1 MNGQNIITPRAGH
14 YTARE
19 SENIME
25 SIKAIEANPFYQQIL
40 ADSFG
45 GIMYDVANRGK
56 YDTAEIVK
64 LWAQLTP
71 AEQESTGGIMKGA
84 FNFIKEMEA

>member
-1 MNGQNIITPRAGH
+1 MTTIQQ
-14 YTARE
+14 
-19 SENIME
+19 
-25 SIKAIEANPFYQQIL
+25 IEQSPVYKQIL

-64 LWAQLTP
+64 LWQSLSE
-71 AEQESTGGIMKGA
+71 AERDSVGGIMKGA
-84 FNFIKEMEA
+84 FNFIKEMEV

>member
-1 MNGQNIITPRAGH
+1 MTTIEETIQQHPV
-14 YTARE
+14 YKQ
-19 SENIME
+19 IM
-25 SIKAIEANPFYQQIL
+25 

-56 YDTAEIVK
+56 YDTAEIVE
-64 LWAQLTP
+64 LWERLTP
-71 AEQESTGGIMKGA
+71 AERESVGGIMEGA

>member
-1 MNGQNIITPRAGH
+1 MT
-14 YTARE
+14 T
-19 SENIME
+19 
-25 SIKAIEANPFYQQIL
+25 IEAINQHPVYKQIL

-56 YDTAEIVK
+56 YDTAEIVE
-64 LWAQLTP
+64 LWEQLTP
-71 AEQESTGGIMKGA
+71 AERDSVDGIMKGA

>member
-1 MNGQNIITPRAGH
+1 MTTIQQ
-14 YTARE
+14 
-19 SENIME
+19 
-25 SIKAIEANPFYQQIL
+25 IEQHPTYKQIL

-56 YDTAEIVK
+56 YDTAEIIE
-64 LWAQLTP
+64 LWEQLTP
-71 AEQESTGGIMKGA
+71 AERDSVGGIMKGA

>member
-1 MNGQNIITPRAGH
+1 MTTIQQ
-14 YTARE
+14 
-19 SENIME
+19 
-25 SIKAIEANPFYQQIL
+25 IEQSPVYKQIL

-64 LWAQLTP
+64 LWQSLSE
-71 AEQESTGGIMKGA
+71 AERESVGGIMKGA
-84 FNFIKEMEA
+84 FNFIKETEA

>member
-1 MNGQNIITPRAGH
+1 MTTI
-14 YTARE
+14 
-19 SENIME
+19 
-25 SIKAIEANPFYQQIL
+25 QQIEQSPVYKQIM

-56 YDTAEIVK
+56 YDTAEIVE
-64 LWAQLTP
+64 LWEQLTP
-71 AEQESTGGIMKGA
+71 AERDSVSGIMKGA

>member
-1 MNGQNIITPRAGH
+1 MTTI
-14 YTARE
+14 
-19 SENIME
+19 
-25 SIKAIEANPFYQQIL
+25 QQIEQSPVYKQIM

-56 YDTAEIVK
+56 YDTAEIVE
-64 LWAQLTP
+64 LWEQLTP
-71 AEQESTGGIMKGA
+71 AERDSVSGIMEGA

>member
-1 MNGQNIITPRAGH
+1 MTTIQQ
-14 YTARE
+14 
-19 SENIME
+19 
-25 SIKAIEANPFYQQIL
+25 IEQSPVYKQIL

-56 YDTAEIVK
+56 YDTAEIVE
-64 LWAQLTP
+64 LWQSLSE
-71 AEQESTGGIMKGA
+71 AERDSVDGIMKGA